1 MFEGV
6 KAFLKGAWNKMF
18 KAKTITDALQIKTCL
33 SEEMVNQ
40 INLWKN
46 MHRGTAPWC
55 ADYVKSLRKEQGI
68 CREFANVALNE
79 MELKIKNEKLD
90 AIMKAALE
98 NLNEHFQDGLATG
111 AMVIKPLGGDKVEY
125 LAADQFVPI
134 EFDAKGRMIDVVFVQ
149 QKKIG
154 EVYYNRLERHAF
166 SEETLTITNR
176 AFRSSNE
183 NEIGREIPLAAVE
196 EWAQLPESVSYQGVK
211 GPDFG
216 YYRNPISNTIDGSPC
231 GVSIFEAAVHQLE
244 NADIQGARMD
254 WEFESGERAI
264 NVDEMALQPRK
275 TVKDGKTV
283 LVTPKLNQRLYRGLN
298 LQQGEGQELYKEW
311 SPEFREGSIINGLN
325 AYLRQVEFNVCL
337 SYGDLSDAADVE
349 KTATELKIAKKR
361 KYNMVTAIQENLKTC
376 LQELAYALAFYNAMT
391 QSGYETI
398 CTFKDS
404 ILVDED
410 AERAQDRQDVAM
422 GAMPLWQYRAKWYGE
437 DEETAKKMVAQ
448 EAEVME

>member
-55 ADYVKSLRKEQGI
+55 VDYVKSLRKEQGI

-264 NVDEMALQPRK
+264 NVDEMALQ
-275 TVKDGKTV
+275 
-283 LVTPKLNQRLYRGLN
+283 N
-298 LQQGEGQELYKEW
+298 LTG
-311 SPEFREGSIINGLN
+311 
-325 AYLRQVEFNVCL
+325 A
-337 SYGDLSDAADVE
+337 
-349 KTATELKIAKKR
+349 KTAGLQVGAYFFSQAITADEAVEEARLALQVLGGMTLDLPLV
-361 KYNMVTAIQENLKTC
+361 YDWEFVTDSARTGTVDPDTLMDCIH
-376 LQELAYALAFYNAMT
+376 AFCGEVERR
-391 QSGYETI
+391 GYEPMVYFNQSLARDMLKLEQLTRYP
-398 CTFKDS
+398 FWLAMYS
-404 ILVDED
+404 DEMTYPYKI
-410 AERAQDRQDVAM
+410 RF
-422 GAMPLWQYRAKWYGE
+422 WQYSDQGYVPGIE
-437 DEETAKKMVAQ
+437 GNVDLDLYFP
-448 EAEVME
+448 